1 MRLSKLLEAL
11 PEAELIY
18 SGEAWDREIESI
30 FTDSRENNPNGLFV
44 CLQGESVDAHT
55 KVEQSRKN
63 GCVAFVVSRV
73 LETDAPQ
80 ILVKDTREA
89 LSLLS
94 QAYYGYPAK
103 QMKIVGITGT
113 NGKTTTSYMLAAI
126 LNAAGKETGVIGTL
140 GAKFAG
146 KEVPLA
152 LTTPDPLQLQALFA
166 EMLSCG
172 VEYVIMEV
180 SAHALFYK
188 KVAGITFN
196 ACIFTNFTQDHL
208 DFFTDMQAYKRAKTA
223 LFSAEYCPIAILNGD
238 DEVGREIGEICA
250 LERSVKRVY
259 YGIQTPVDCFAICTD
274 ENLYGTECMFN
285 LNDELCRARI
295 SMVGRYNVYNALAAA
310 TCARELGVET
320 EKIAVGLNG
329 LDGVCGRLQRVG
341 TYRRATVY
349 VDFAH
354 TPDGLAKSL
363 QSLKR
368 YCKGRLICLFGCG
381 GNRDKSK
388 RKIMGEVAAKN
399 ADFSVLTSDNP
410 RFEDPLDIIGEIE
423 NGHRGISL
431 RYVIVT
437 ERKNAIEY
445 ALDMLQRDDVLLVAG
460 KGGEQYQEIMG
471 IKYPFNDQ
479 DIIEK
484 LLKKKGRTPF
494 A

>member
-1 MRLSKLLEAL
+1 MRLSKLLEVL
-11 PEAELIY
+11 PNAELIY
-18 SGEAWDREIESI
+18 SGGEWDREIENI

-44 CLQGESVDAHT
+44 CLTGERVDAHT
-55 KVEQSRKN
+55 KAEQSRKN
-63 GCVAFVVSRV
+63 GGVAFVVSRAV
-73 LETDAPQ
+73 ETDAPQ

-94 QAYYGYPAK
+94 QAFYGYPAK
-103 QMKIVGITGT
+103 KMKIVGITGT
-113 NGKTTTSYMLAAI
+113 NGKTTTAHMLAAI
-126 LNAAGKETGVIGTL
+126 LGAAGKNTGVIGTL

-146 KEVPLA
+146 RETALS
-152 LTTPDPLQLQALFA
+152 LTTPDPMQLQGLFA

-188 KVAGITFN
+188 KVAGITFT

-208 DFFTDMQAYKRAKTA
+208 DFFTDMQAYKSAKIG
-223 LFSAEYCPIAILNGD
+223 LFSAECCPLAILNGD
-238 DEVGREIGEICA
+238 DEVGREIGEMRG
-250 LERSVKRVY
+250 ERKDIKTIY
-259 YGIQTPVDCFAICTD
+259 YGMQTPVECFSLCTD
-274 ENLYGTECMFN
+274 ENLHGTECMFN
-285 LNDELCRARI
+285 LSDELCRVRLC
-295 SMVGRYNVYNALAAA
+295 MVGRYNVYNALAAA
-310 TCARELGVET
+310 SCAAELGVGMEA
-320 EKIAVGLNG
+320 IAVGLNG
-329 LDGVCGRLQRVG
+329 LDGVCGRLQSVG
-341 TYRRATVY
+341 TYRRASIY

-399 ADFSVLTSDNP
+399 ADFTVLTSDNP

-423 NGHRGISL
+423 NGHRGFSA

-479 DIIEK
+479 DIIEE
-484 LLKKKGRTPF
+484 LLKRKGKIPLS
-494 A
+494 